1 MKKLILING
10 GLLLALFIA
19 FELSSSAEVPGFNSI
34 LGRGFS
40 PAHTAGENPNEV
52 IKTKQKTNAICF
64 KVEDV
69 SNKVG
74 NIADP
79 EEKNP
84 KPSNNFVISN
94 SGSILKVSIIAEN
107 IQRQLLGIGFDLQF
121 NPAALEFVKYEKGAF
136 FERGGVPV
144 YMSKLSTLS
153 TMSSLSTEGKIV
165 SAVALK
171 RNNIL
176 QKGSGEIISFYFNK
190 KQKADYSFA
199 FKNTVA
205 ATLENGTRRNLGNI
219 FWGECN

>member
-69 SNKVG
+69 SNK
-74 NIADP
+74 NASIQ
-79 EEKNP
+79 
-84 KPSNNFVISN
+84 NNN
-94 SGSILKVSIIAEN
+94 SIIKVSIIAQN

-121 NPAALEFVKYEKGAF
+121 NAAALEFVKYEKGAF